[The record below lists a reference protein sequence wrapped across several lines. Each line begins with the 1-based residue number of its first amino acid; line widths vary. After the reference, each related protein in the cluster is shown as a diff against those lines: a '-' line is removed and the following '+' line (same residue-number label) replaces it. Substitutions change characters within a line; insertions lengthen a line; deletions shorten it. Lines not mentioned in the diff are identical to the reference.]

1 MASVLIL
8 PARGLAF
15 IEKPVALLPLLG
27 VPVLDHLLAGLNHS
41 PFGEISFF
49 FSGCPEA
56 IEETYEKSKIFLFP
70 VKPGLEDHFIL
81 RRAGIEQTTLVL
93 REGILLAL
101 DWEAALKAHG
111 EGPHPL
117 TLILARGGI
126 PAAYI
131 LEPGISEP
139 GRVPCQIIRASG
151 FGDASTASG
160 YLALHREAI
169 SGRLGI
175 NIPGKEVEPGIW
187 IEEGAQVHPRAE
199 LLGNCWLSSR
209 SRVERECR
217 LRDSFLEGEARL
229 ERGATLGGS
238 VVLGKTRLGK
248 ASHWNEQVL
257 HHSFAVGR
265 QVEEVAEKKVL
276 EKWGSEG
283 FPPLPI
289 DALIAA
295 FSLVLLSPL
304 LILIALLIAL
314 DSPGPVFYSQLRVGQ
329 KKGRALI
336 PFDLY
341 KFRTMRLD
349 ADRERE
355 ELGGGIFYKPREDP
369 RVTRIGRF
377 LRRTSLDELPQLVN
391 VLKGDICLV
400 GNRPLPLY
408 EVEMLKEAWQ
418 KVRFQAPAGITGL
431 WQISG
436 RSELSDVERLA
447 LDSYY
452 AVSRSPLGDLGILL
466 WTIPVLFTHRG
477 AR

>member
-1 MASVLIL
+1 M
-8 PARGLAF
+8 
-15 IEKPVALLPLLG
+15 G
-27 VPVLDHLLAGLNHS
+27 VPVLDHLLAGLTPS
-41 PFGEISFF
+41 PFREISFF

-56 IEETYEKSKIFLFP
+56 IEETYEKSKLFLFP
-70 VKPGLEDHFIL
+70 VKPGLEDQFIL
-81 RRAGIEQTTLVL
+81 RRASIEQTTLVL
-93 REGILLAL
+93 HEGVLLAL
-101 DWEAALKAHG
+101 DWQAALRTHR
-111 EGPHPL
+111 EGRHPL
-117 TLILARGGI
+117 TLILSQGGV

-131 LEPGISEP
+131 LEPGVSDP
-139 GRVPCQIIRASG
+139 CRVPCQIIRARG
-151 FGDASTASG
+151 FGDASTPSG

-175 NIPGKEVEPGIW
+175 HLPGKEVSPGIW

-199 LLGNCWLSSR
+199 LFGDCWLSSQ

-248 ASHWNEQVL
+248 ATHWNEQVL

-265 QVEEVAEKKVL
+265 KVDEVTENKVL
-276 EKWGSEG
+276 EEWGKRG
-283 FPPLPI
+283 FPSFPL

-295 FSLVLLSPL
+295 FALLLLSPL

-329 KKGRALI
+329 RKGRSLI

-355 ELGGGIFYKPREDP
+355 EPSGGIFYKPKEDP

-377 LRRTSLDELPQLVN
+377 LRKTSLDELPQLVN
-391 VLKGDICLV
+391 VLKGDIRLV
-400 GNRPLPLY
+400 GNRPLPVY
-408 EVEMLKEAWQ
+408 EADLLKEAWQ
-418 KVRFQAPAGITGL
+418 RVRFQAPAGITGL

-447 LDSYY
+447 MDSYY
-452 AVSRSPLGDLGILL
+452 AVSRSPLGDLGILFR
-466 WTIPVLFTHRG
+466 TIPVLFTHRG